1 MNENSNQNY
10 SPFLPFLA
18 IVIAIALAY
27 LAIGP
32 WVNDIRQ
39 LDIDNSVKKQQY
51 SALEEKIGNLEYLQG
66 QFKQNP
72 DKAKLINI
80 VFPSGKEM
88 EDFIVQVS
96 NMAKTASLN
105 IDAIKPLKKT
115 TQSNANL
122 EVDISGN
129 YENLVMFLG
138 ELENNDRL
146 VSVKSINITTLNKDG
161 QNQGYVSAQIN
172 LSLIDIAL
180 TDKDTT
186 TTSTNK

>member
-18 IVIAIALAY
+18 IVIAVVLAY
-27 LAIGP
+27 LVIGP
-32 WVNDIRQ
+32 WINDIRQ
-39 LDIDNSVKKQQY
+39 LNIDNSVKKQQY
-51 SALEEKIGNLEYLQG
+51 SALEEKISNLQYLQG

-72 DKAKLINI
+72 DKEKLISI

-96 NMAKTASLN
+96 NMAKTVSLN

-115 TQSNANL
+115 AQSNANL

-146 VSVKSINITTLNKDG
+146 VSVKSINITTLNKDD
-161 QNQGYVSAQIN
+161 QNKGYVSAQIN